1 MCSDDKN
8 PGLKLK
14 SPCRRMPWMMRLE
27 DQFIP
32 VNQLGAAYQ
41 KTRIDHG
48 MRLNVNSDPKVARL
62 TGIMVTLGERN
73 SHPMGITD
81 IVLAGAD
88 MVRMNMSHKEQKWHA
103 VTVQSIREAGNR
115 IHRCSREVFP
125 LAVAMD
131 LRGPEIRTG
140 IFNGAE
146 KSMGYTELK
155 EGNLVKLMVND
166 VMKRAG
172 CDKCF
177 WVSYPDLPQ
186 ACKTG
191 DKIYID
197 RGAVILE
204 ACCVAECSVTCKVL
218 KGGSVRDEKL
228 VQLVDGV
235 PELPQ
240 VSEQDDNDISLALGF
255 ECDLLIVSHVRD
267 GRMICAVKDSIKKVG
282 IHPICVMAKICSNQG
297 MDAFDDILKVADG
310 IVIDRAE
317 IEVDI
322 GPEKVFLA
330 QKSMI
335 SKCNRVGKPV
345 IIAVRIKGIEPSYTE
360 MNDISCAV
368 LDGVDSI
375 FLATGDLSV
384 EDTVKVIKNVDI
396 ACREA
401 ECARWQRQNFEELSY
416 KALIPLDPTHSIAVA
431 AVETS
436 MKCNAA
442 AIIVTTTTGRSAM
455 MLSIYRPR
463 CPIVAVTRYG
473 VVARWLQMYFGIH
486 PIHYRNPPYP
496 DWSRDMDSRIQH
508 AMNHSRRQR
517 FVGVGDAVV
526 IVSGWRQG
534 AGFTNCI
541 RIVYASPG
549 HIPNQCEDSEETW

>member
-1 MCSDDKN
+1 MCSSDRN
-8 PGLKLK
+8 VALKAK
-14 SPCRRMPWMMRLE
+14 SLCKRMPWMMRLE
-27 DQFIP
+27 DHLIP
-32 VNQLGAAYQ
+32 DNQLGAAYQ
-41 KTRIDHG
+41 KTRIDHE
-48 MRLNVNSDPKVARL
+48 MLLNVNSDPKIARL
-62 TGIMVTLGERN
+62 TGIMVTLGEKN

-81 IVLAGAD
+81 IVLSGAD
-88 MVRMNMSHKEQKWHA
+88 MVRMNMSHKEPKWHA
-103 VTVQSIREAGNR
+103 ISVQSIREAGNR
-115 IHRCSREVFP
+115 IHRCRREVFP

-140 IFNGAE
+140 LFNGAE
-146 KSMGYTELK
+146 DSMGYAEFK
-155 EGNLVKLMVND
+155 EGNSVKLLVEDN
-166 VMKRAG
+166 MKRTG

-177 WVSYPDLPQ
+177 WVSYPDLPRF
-186 ACKTG
+186 CKVG

-204 ACCVAECSVTCKVL
+204 TTCVAECTVTCKVV
-218 KGGSVRDEKL
+218 KGGIVRNEKL
-228 VQLVDGV
+228 VQLVDGI

-240 VSEQDDNDISLALGF
+240 VSGKDDADIGLALDF
-255 ECDLLIVSHVRD
+255 ECDLLIVSHVRN
-267 GRMICAVKDSIKKVG
+267 GQMICAVKDRIKQIG
-282 IHPICVMAKICSNQG
+282 TRPICVVAKISCNQG
-297 MDAFDDILKVADG
+297 LEAFDDILKVADA
-310 IVIDRAE
+310 IMIDRAG

-322 GPEKVFLA
+322 RPEKVFLA
-330 QKSMI
+330 QKCII

-345 IIAVRIKGIEPSYTE
+345 IIAVRIKGTEPSYTD

-375 FLATGDLSV
+375 FLATGALSV
-384 EDTVKVIKNVDI
+384 DETVKVVKNVDI

-401 ECARWQRQNFEELSY
+401 ECARWQRQTFEELSY

-431 AVETS
+431 AIETS

-463 CPIVAVTRYG
+463 CPIIAVTRYG
-473 VVARWLQMYFGIH
+473 IVARWLQVYFAVH

-496 DWSRDMDSRIQH
+496 DWSKDMDYRIQH
-508 AMNHSRRQR
+508 AMNYSRSHK
-517 FVGVGDAVV
+517 FVEVGNAVV

-534 AGFTNCI
+534 SGFTNCI

-549 HIPNQCEDSEETW
+549 NIPNLSEDFEESW